1 MHRAS
6 RYKPMLSTGCTSTS
20 ALPRPGG
27 LQSTLPMLCRLPA
40 SRRTSSTLPPGWL
53 DKKRSGGCAP
63 LLEERTASSVSI
75 PFLVLA
81 SALEGARRALD
92 ASEVSAAVQHLLTV
106 VGLGPGLT
114 PSGDDMLLGLLGAL
128 HMAEASYRRKWSW
141 LRDLRQGLAERC
153 QAGRTT
159 QLSHQWINAATAG
172 EVPQRLSEVL
182 CALLKAGGA
191 LAV

>member
-1 MHRAS
+1 
-6 RYKPMLSTGCTSTS
+6 
-20 ALPRPGG
+20 
-27 LQSTLPMLCRLPA
+27 
-40 SRRTSSTLPPGWL
+40 
-53 DKKRSGGCAP
+53 
-63 LLEERTASSVSI
+63 
-75 PFLVLA
+75 
-81 SALEGARRALD
+81 
-92 ASEVSAAVQHLLTV
+92 
-106 VGLGPGLT
+106 
-114 PSGDDMLLGLLGAL
+114 MLLGLLGAL

-159 QLSHQWINAATAG
+159 QLSHQWINATIAG